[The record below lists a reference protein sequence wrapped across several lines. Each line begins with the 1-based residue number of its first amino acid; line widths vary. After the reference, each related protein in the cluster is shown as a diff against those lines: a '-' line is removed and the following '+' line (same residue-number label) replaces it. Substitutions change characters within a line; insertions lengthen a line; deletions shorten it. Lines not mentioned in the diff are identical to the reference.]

1 MLPVW
6 SEFFPSAPRHLRQGG
21 QERAPGSTCTV
32 AAEWQ
37 CGWHLLL
44 SLLPQHSDPLLSV
57 PLGHSSPLTKESGKM
72 GLEDVG
78 TGGEQDGKR
87 AADPAAGHGLLLL
100 LHGLAK
106 VLCPEQRAQSKCF

>member
-1 MLPVW
+1 
-6 SEFFPSAPRHLRQGG
+6 
-21 QERAPGSTCTV
+21 
-32 AAEWQ
+32 
-37 CGWHLLL
+37 
-44 SLLPQHSDPLLSV
+44 
-57 PLGHSSPLTKESGKM
+57 M